1 MSAHAHAPTATVPPP
16 HAHAP
21 HIGVRTLLIV
31 YAALLVLMFLTLG
44 AALLDLGRA
53 NFLIAMT
60 IASVKMLL
68 IVLYFMHVRYSPKL
82 FWVASL
88 GSFLWLLFLV
98 GGLLSDYFTRGFLN
112 VPGK

>member
-1 MSAHAHAPTATVPPP
+1 MSAHAQAHAPTMPSS

-31 YAALLVLMFLTLG
+31 YGALILLMFLTLG
-44 AALLDLGRA
+44 AALLDLARA
-53 NFLIAMT
+53 NFLIAMG
-60 IASVKMLL
+60 IASVKMFL

-82 FWVASL
+82 IWVVSL
-88 GSFLWLLFLV
+88 GSFFWLLLLV
-98 GGLLSDYFTRGFLN
+98 GGVLNDYFTRGFLN